1 MNTLYQEYALLEAQ
15 LKEIETK
22 KEQLRVHIL
31 KDMIKQKAEKIETD
45 MGSFTVTK
53 LKTWK
58 YPKAVEILKEN
69 FEAAKVQAQNTGDA
83 TYTEKASLRFTQIH
97 L

>member
-1 MNTLYQEYALLEAQ
+1 MHTLYQEYALLEAE
-15 LKEIETK
+15 LKEIESK

-31 KDMIKQKAEKIETD
+31 KDMIKKGAEKIETD

-58 YPKAVEILKEN
+58 YPVKVEAIKSEYEAEKAR
-69 FEAAKVQAQNTGDA
+69 AQSNGDA
-83 TYTEKASLRFTQIH
+83 TYTEKESLRFTNIKF
-97 L
+97 

>member
-1 MNTLYQEYALLEAQ
+1 MKTLYQEYALLEAQ
-15 LKEIETK
+15 LKEIEIK

-31 KDMIKQKAEKIETD
+31 KDMIAKGAEKIETD

-53 LKTWK
+53 LKKWE
-58 YPKAVEILKEN
+58 YPKEVEALKDEY
-69 FEAAKVQAQNTGDA
+69 EAAKVQAQNTGDA
-83 TYTEKASLRFTQIH
+83 TFTEKESLRFTQIK